1 MQELARALE
10 LTDDPVKFARAWLSV
25 EPHPGQQRWLLAE
38 PRPTAVLVTGRR
50 WGKSTVAAIQ
60 LLYNALKQPGSQ
72 QCIVSITLD
81 QALIVFSQVEEFIR
95 RNPALELFVEQW
107 KQSPFPYLKF
117 KNGSAIMVR
126 TGAREG
132 MYLRG
137 HKFHRVVV
145 DEADYLSE
153 SLITEAVRMTLAD
166 VGGQLVMTTT
176 PRALRGYVY
185 RMLQLGLQGD
195 PNVYAQ
201 VGTTFENPHVDHE
214 YIRSIY
220 DQMPTSA
227 WVREI
232 EGQYV
237 EDTGSVFRWQD
248 IQAAYEDCGWL
259 LPEEPRQDRL
269 YVQGVDPAKQ
279 NDHTVHVI
287 LDVTERPFR
296 VVLFERYQR
305 RPWPAI
311 GERVR
316 ELHQRYHCR
325 LTLFDA
331 TGVGGA
337 VLDEIGDVARPFV
350 FTGKSKVELISRL
363 QVALERREIR
373 FPFIRE
379 LVDELQAYT
388 YQDSRLSTDA
398 VMALALA
405 VRAATQTV
413 QSGPIIRAV
422 ALSRSRSRVVVEPLR

>member
-1 MQELARALE
+1 
-10 LTDDPVKFARAWLSV
+10 
-25 EPHPGQQRWLLAE
+25 
-38 PRPTAVLVTGRR
+38 
-50 WGKSTVAAIQ
+50 
-60 LLYNALKQPGSQ
+60 
-72 QCIVSITLD
+72 
-81 QALIVFSQVEEFIR
+81 
-95 RNPALELFVEQW
+95 
-107 KQSPFPYLKF
+107 
-117 KNGSAIMVR
+117 
-126 TGAREG
+126 
-132 MYLRG
+132 
-137 HKFHRVVV
+137 
-145 DEADYLSE
+145 
-153 SLITEAVRMTLAD
+153 
-166 VGGQLVMTTT
+166 
-176 PRALRGYVY
+176 
-185 RMLQLGLQGD
+185 
-195 PNVYAQ
+195 
-201 VGTTFENPHVDHE
+201 
-214 YIRSIY
+214 
-220 DQMPTSA
+220 
-227 WVREI
+227 
-232 EGQYV
+232 
-237 EDTGSVFRWQD
+237 
-248 IQAAYEDCGWL
+248 
-259 LPEEPRQDRL
+259 
-269 YVQGVDPAKQ
+269 
-279 NDHTVHVI
+279 
-287 LDVTERPFR
+287 VTERPFR

-422 ALSRSRSRVVVEPLR
+422 ALSRSRSRVVVEPLV